1 MSHIVS
7 VQTEV
12 RDATAVRSAC
22 KRLGLAEPVL
32 GITRLFQG
40 EVNGL
45 AVQFPGWQ
53 YPVVAD
59 LATGQLKFDDFG
71 GRWGNRRDLDRFLQ
85 IYAAERVKIEAHRKG
100 YGVSEQ
106 QLHDGSIKLSI
117 QVNGGAA

>member
-12 RDATAVRSAC
+12 RDATAVRAAC

-32 GITRLFQG
+32 GTTRLFQG

-71 GRWGNRRDLDRFLQ
+71 GRWGNG
-85 IYAAERVKIEAHRKG
+85 RVGDDDFIGMGSSSRLFAKG
-100 YGVSEQ
+100 ILNAYHKSPVYHELGRP
-106 QLHDGSIKLSI
+106 
-117 QVNGGAA
+117 

>member
-12 RDATAVRSAC
+12 RDATAVRAAC
-22 KRLGLAEPVL
+22 KHLGLAEPVL
-32 GITRLFQG
+32 GTTKLFQG

-45 AVQFPGWQ
+45 AVLLPGWR

-71 GRWGNRRDLDRFLQ
+71 GRWGNRKDLDRFLQ
-85 IYAAERVKIEAHRKG
+85 IYAAEKVKIESHRKG
-100 YGVSEQ
+100 YSVSEQ
-106 QLHDGSIKLSI
+106 QLPDGSIKLSI
-117 QVNGGAA
+117 QVNGGTV